1 MSRKVGRPAEKTD
14 AREKLILEARRLF
27 TLHPYEKVSTRLL
40 SENAGVNM
48 AMIRYYFGSKDGLF
62 ETMLRET
69 LAPMKNHISN
79 IAEQGSGNGCRG
91 DKDRASDHS
100 GECSKSSSS
109 DFTGIM
115 KTYYSMMVKNP
126 DFPRLVARI
135 MMMDEGAVQR
145 QMMEKVFMEI
155 AMPAQKL
162 IFQSMQN
169 NGVIRD
175 DLDPM
180 LCKVSYISL
189 MVFPFIAPPQLLKIH
204 DVTLDEDFLARLL
217 EHNLQLLSRGFL
229 SSHLEDHKE

>member
-48 AMIRYYFGSKDGLF
+48 AMIRYYFGCKDGLF

-69 LAPMKNHISN
+69 LAPMKKHISSIVEHGRDN
-79 IAEQGSGNGCRG
+79 SCE
-91 DKDRASDHS
+91 SD
-100 GECSKSSSS
+100 KSSSS

-162 IFQSMQN
+162 IFQSMQI

-229 SSHLEDHKE
+229 SSPLEDHKE

>member
-14 AREKLILEARRLF
+14 AREKLILEARKLF

-40 SENAGVNM
+40 SEKAGVNM

-62 ETMLRET
+62 EAMLRET
-69 LAPMKNHISN
+69 LAPMKKHVSN
-79 IAEQGSGNGCRG
+79 IVGHGSDN
-91 DKDRASDHS
+91 DRASDNSAESNKS
-100 GECSKSSSS
+100 GS

-135 MMMDEGAVQR
+135 MMMEEGAVQR

-229 SSHLEDHKE
+229 SSPLENNKE